1 MRFNS
6 AMQEKENSENMLR
19 TDLNKL
25 KKEIQKISG
34 MTSGGKASK
43 KPRYRRES
51 EMYDIAE
58 LMTSL
63 DMVAKDLQGQHDR
76 TRSVGECL
84 VKDGGKDGRR
94 DRARQTNNTRVHK
107 KINNIEY
114 ID

>member
-1 MRFNS
+1 
-6 AMQEKENSENMLR
+6 MQEKENSENTLR

-43 KPRYRRES
+43 KPRYRTES

-76 TRSVGECL
+76 ARSVGGQWVNVVCKMVERMNR
-84 VKDGGKDGRR
+84 GIRQGR
-94 DRARQTNNTRVHK
+94 TYSTRVHK
-107 KINNIEY
+107 KDQY
-114 ID
+114 